1 MSTCQRDGCASPAQK
16 YKGIG
21 NVPKYCSK
29 VCCGIANRPDREARR
44 AQNLKAK
51 YGLTVQEYD
60 QMLAAQDGACAI
72 CGASGSGVSRFG
84 VLVVDHDHETGEVRG
99 LLCSTCN
106 SAIGLLGDDP
116 ETVQKAAGYLSR
128 HTALK
133 GV

>member
-1 MSTCQRDGCASPAQK
+1 MSACKRDGCDSPVQE
-16 YKGIG
+16 YKGVG
-21 NVPKYCSK
+21 KVPKYCSK
-29 VCCGIANRPDREARR
+29 ACCGIANRPNREARR

-60 QMLAAQDGACAI
+60 QMLAAQGGACAI

-106 SAIGLLGDDP
+106 SAIGLFGDSR
-116 ETVQKAAGYLSR
+116 EIILKAASYLAAQD
-128 HTALK
+128 ALK